1 MGPLSWS
8 AIAAGSAALA
18 ESLGLGAAATGL
30 IVGNKNKN
38 IDEFKEWAK
47 TQYPMPETTVNIPSA
62 ENVLVLRPEYR
73 TVTTPI
79 EYIGYR
85 PLFNSTEVVNEDSTS
100 QEDTTGQQ
108 SSASSPKPNNEKPK
122 DDDKKPKDDAEDKS
136 STNKSQSAI
145 QRGWNKQGLPKIENP
160 TWSQQW
166 SSVGQNIAYGIG
178 RTGRFVS
185 SPGFVLPVAIT
196 GGATLGGYWALR
208 DNNTDKANQIDT
220 AATRKHNTH
229 RFNIVEIAE

>member
-18 ESLGLGAAATGL
+18 KSLGLGAAATGL

-62 ENVLVLRPEYR
+62 ENALVLRPEYR

-85 PLFNSTEVVNEDSTS
+85 PLFNSTEVANENGSS
-100 QEDTTGQQ
+100 QTGTTEQQ
-108 SSASSPKPNNEKPK
+108 SSTPSPNQSE
-122 DDDKKPKDDAEDKS
+122 DPKDDAEDKS

-145 QRGWNKQGLPKIENP
+145 KRGWNKQGLPKKVENP
-160 TWSQQW
+160 TLKQDWHR
-166 SSVGQNIAYGIG
+166 VGQNIAYGIG
-178 RTGRFVS
+178 RSARFVS

-208 DNNTDKANQIDT
+208 DNNADKVNQIDT
-220 AATRKHNTH
+220 VTTRKHNTP

>member
-47 TQYPMPETTVNIPSA
+47 TQYPIPETTVNMQSA
-62 ENVLVLRPEYR
+62 ENALVLRPEYR
-73 TVTTPI
+73 TVTTPV
-79 EYIGYR
+79 EYIGYK
-85 PLFNSTEVVNEDSTS
+85 PLFSNIVISDEDIKENAKDSFSTP
-100 QEDTTGQQ
+100 
-108 SSASSPKPNNEKPK
+108 SPTPSKDPK
-122 DDDKKPKDDAEDKS
+122 DDDKKPKGDMEDKS
-136 STNKSQSAI
+136 SANKSQSAI

-166 SSVGQNIAYGIG
+166 SRVGQNIVYGIG

-196 GGATLGGYWALR
+196 GGATLGGYWATR

-220 AATRKHNTH
+220 VATRKHNTH